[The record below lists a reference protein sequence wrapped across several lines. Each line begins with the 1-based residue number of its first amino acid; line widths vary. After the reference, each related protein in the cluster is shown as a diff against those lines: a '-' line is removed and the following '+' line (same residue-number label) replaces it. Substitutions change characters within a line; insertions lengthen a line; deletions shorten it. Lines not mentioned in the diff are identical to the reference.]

1 MLPRTLVPLLSAT
14 ATLTAAPAKVIVA
27 DMARYPAA
35 PWVTHGGDWSVKDG
49 ALRVNGGKGPKVSI
63 DGLRLTDFQ
72 LDVELLA
79 GDGAQA
85 GLVFRGDGFGEGVGA
100 FRGYYVGIDADDG
113 QLLWGAHDPEW
124 RRIASQA
131 VCLKGDAWIHLRI
144 QAAGE
149 NVRVFADD
157 KPITDDSWPVFD
169 GVDDAFAKGGLALRA
184 LDGEASFRNLTVQ
197 PFRAPRVGRGYTN
210 PVQPGAADPVVL
222 LHKGTYYA
230 YTTYTLASRGRQR
243 GIRLFT
249 SRDLADWKD
258 EGYVLDADD
267 TWGDSKFWAPDIV
280 EKDGVF
286 YLYYAAEERMCVA
299 TAKSPRGPFRQQ
311 TKAPMEP
318 ASIRIDGHVFEDDD
332 GKRYFY
338 YVAFGDGNEIWGG
351 RLNDDMTSVDE
362 SSLRMMVKPDQAWE
376 RHQAAVT
383 EGPEILKHKGIYYLT
398 YSGSHFQ
405 STEYSVGYAT
415 SDSPLGPWTKHANN
429 PVMKS
434 TSYARGSGHHCFTTS
449 PDGTEMFIV
458 YHRHESATRANP
470 RKLSIDR
477 ARFVP
482 NPAGGPDI
490 LQIHGPTTSPQPLPS
505 GAR

>member
-1 MLPRTLVPLLSAT
+1 MVRRTAVLLLST
-14 ATLTAAPAKVIVA
+14 AGILLAEPAKVIVA
-27 DMARYPAA
+27 DMDRYPAK
-35 PWVTHGGDWSVKDG
+35 PWVTHGGEWS
-49 ALRVNGGKGPKVSI
+49 ASGGTLDVRGGEGPKVSI
-63 DGLRLTDFQ
+63 DGMLLTDFQ
-72 LDVELLA
+72 LDVEILA

-85 GLVFRGDGFGEGVGA
+85 GVVFRGDDFGEGIGA
-100 FRGYYVGIDADDG
+100 FGGYYVGIDADDG
-113 QLLWGAHDPEW
+113 QLLWGAHDPKW

-131 VCLKGDAWIHLRI
+131 IGVRSGIWFHLRI
-144 QAAGE
+144 QAAGH
-149 NVRVFADD
+149 NVRVFADRN
-157 KPITDDSWPVFD
+157 PIADDAWPVFD

-184 LDGEASFRNLTVQ
+184 LDGGASFRNLTVQ
-197 PFRAPRVGRGYTN
+197 PYRTPRLRRSYTN

-222 LHKGTYYA
+222 LHKGIYFA
-230 YTTYTLASRGRQR
+230 YVTHTLASRGRQR

-249 SRDLADWKD
+249 SRDLVDWKD
-258 EGYVLDADD
+258 EGYALEADD

-280 EKDGVF
+280 EKDGMF

-299 TAKSPRGPFRQQ
+299 TAKTPRGPFRQEIKE
-311 TKAPMEP
+311 TMEP

-362 SSLRMMVKPDQAWE
+362 SSLRQMVKPDQPWE
-376 RHQAAVT
+376 RHQAPVT
-383 EGPEILKHKGIYYLT
+383 EGPEILKHKGTYYLT

-415 SDSPLGPWTKHANN
+415 SDSPLGPWKKHADN
-429 PVMKS
+429 PVMRS
-434 TSYARGSGHHCFTTS
+434 TSYARGTAHHCFTTS
-449 PDGTEMFIV
+449 PDGREMFIV
-458 YHRHESATRANP
+458 YHRHEGAKRANP

-482 NPAGGPDI
+482 DPAGGPDI
-490 LQIHGPTTSPQPLPS
+490 LQIHGPTSSPQPMPS
-505 GAR
+505 GTR